1 MITIH
6 HLNKSRSK
14 RVIWLLEEL
23 GIPYTLAIH
32 QRDPLTNLAPK
43 SLQVIHP
50 LAKAPIMVDGDIT
63 LCESGA
69 IMEYILNQ
77 SSEHQLRPEKNS
89 RDYYRYLE
97 WLHFAEGSLALPV
110 ISTLLMR
117 METREGKS
125 PLDRYIAKEIAL
137 DFSYIEQTLAQQAY
151 FSGDSFTAA
160 DIMMTVMLEIA
171 NNIKLLDGKKH
182 IKNYLTIIQQ
192 RKAYLLASSHG

>member
-23 GIPYTLAIH
+23 GIPYALTNH

-77 SSEHQLRPEKNS
+77 TSEHQLRPENNT

-117 METREGKS
+117 METREGKF
-125 PLDRYIAKEIAL
+125 PLDHYIAKEIAL

-151 FSGDSFTAA
+151 FSGNSFTAA
-160 DIMMTVMLEIA
+160 DIMMTIMLEIA
-171 NNIKLLDGKKH
+171 NNLKLLDGKEH
-182 IKNYLTIIQQ
+182 IKNYLTNIQQ